1 MNRFVDKSEV
11 SLNTWSRAADFA
23 EAFSEFVE
31 TDEFKDFDR
40 DHERNHQDKKKW
52 SDSRLLDLLQIFSNT
67 RGLNVLRSARDWHDP
82 AAGSNYT
89 DEIVEHLQ
97 DGRLVIVDQSTG
109 DPQMNKTAARDV
121 MWAIFRAQQH
131 AFIHP
136 EPVGDSGELSKP
148 PAVLV
153 YVEEAHTLLPR
164 DSSDMSSVW
173 VRSAK
178 EGAKFNI
185 GIVYSTQEPSSVHAN
200 ILKNTENW
208 FITHLNNTDETRQI
222 DKFNDFSDFTTG
234 IINVNEP
241 GYVKMR
247 TRSSRFTVPV
257 QIDVFDAP
265 TTGDNP

>member
-1 MNRFVDKSEV
+1 M
-11 SLNTWSRAADFA
+11 
-23 EAFSEFVE
+23 
-31 TDEFKDFDR
+31 
-40 DHERNHQDKKKW
+40 
-52 SDSRLLDLLQIFSNT
+52 
-67 RGLNVLRSARDWHDP
+67 
-82 AAGSNYT
+82 
-89 DEIVEHLQ
+89 
-97 DGRLVIVDQSTG
+97 IVDQSTG
-109 DPQMNKTAARDV
+109 DPKMNETAARDV
-121 MWAIFRAQQH
+121 MKAIFRAQQH

-164 DSSDMSSVW
+164 DSSDMSDVW

-185 GIVYSTQEPSSVHAN
+185 GIVYSTQEPSSIHAN

-222 DKFNDFSDFTTG
+222 AKFNDFSDFTDG
-234 IINVNEP
+234 IIAVNEP

-247 TRSSRFTVPV
+247 TRSSRFTVPA
-257 QIDVFDAP
+257 QIDIFEAP
-265 TTGDNP
+265 TAEGDS